1 MGVDY
6 GFPGPVQEITDGL
19 EVQVAQRGKRWVWRA
34 VFDGLIVVEEP
45 TSTSYGT
52 REEAIGGATARM
64 VHWLVEQR
72 ASIQETGW
80 ESVT

>member
-6 GFPGPVQEITDGL
+6 GFPGPVQEITGGL

-45 TSTSYGT
+45 LQTSYGT
-52 REEAIGGATARM
+52 RGEAVEAATARM

-72 ASIQETGW
+72 VSMQEPGW
-80 ESVT
+80 EAVR